1 MQKMMETESLKDY
14 TERLKKVVNK
24 IRLLREELPDDRV
37 VEKILTFFMHL
48 KLKNNEG
55 PTGMKVTLREHSK
68 QMRLKVCRDVK
79 FDETAR
85 WNWDKN
91 EPENIKEESGEF
103 LDDERIDDIPVRDEN
118 NINNDSAYGSRLHHV
133 QHLIAPMRCG
143 PTRYGFNVYTKTVRL
158 DGTKPKRV
166 CRKFNGD
173 NKQIEALTRLLREH
187 KQALMLD
194 RGPTEQSRKNIEI
207 VEELCGIVTQVD
219 VCKKQGYWQK
229 DKGQKGDNN
238 KSENKASTSLPQ
250 M

>member
-1 MQKMMETESLKDY
+1 MAWVLLKNEYEGNDKTKRMQVLNLKREFEMQKMKETESLKDY

-68 QMRLKVCRDVK
+68 QMSECTNHMTFDESLFKEIDKTVISKVKIGGVAAACEICQLGKQTRLPFPVGKTWRATEKLQPIHTDVCGGRLKVCRDVK

-85 WNWDKN
+85 WYWDKN

-103 LDDERIDDIPVRDEN
+103 LDDERIDDIPVRG
-118 NINNDSAYGSRLHHV
+118 IQG
-133 QHLIAPMRCG
+133 HL
-143 PTRYGFNVYTKTVRL
+143 L
-158 DGTKPKRV
+158 
-166 CRKFNGD
+166 KF
-173 NKQIEALTRLLREH
+173 
-187 KQALMLD
+187 M
-194 RGPTEQSRKNIEI
+194 
-207 VEELCGIVTQVD
+207 
-219 VCKKQGYWQK
+219 
-229 DKGQKGDNN
+229 KG
-238 KSENKASTSLPQ
+238 A